1 VRLPS
6 LSAGRLSDAA
16 PSGPGAD
23 KAGRGGHPHAG
34 TRRWCVPAIAA
45 SASFACRAARVYL
58 CDKRAV
64 DHVRALL
71 PACAERAAVLD
82 FSPMNGH

>member
-23 KAGRGGHPHAG
+23 KPVGQSPAPLFEWVHPHSNRPASLVSG
-34 TRRWCVPAIAA
+34 TGVWLIGISYRGAW
-45 SASFACRAARVYL
+45 
-58 CDKRAV
+58 D
-64 DHVRALL
+64 
-71 PACAERAAVLD
+71 
-82 FSPMNGH
+82 GWG